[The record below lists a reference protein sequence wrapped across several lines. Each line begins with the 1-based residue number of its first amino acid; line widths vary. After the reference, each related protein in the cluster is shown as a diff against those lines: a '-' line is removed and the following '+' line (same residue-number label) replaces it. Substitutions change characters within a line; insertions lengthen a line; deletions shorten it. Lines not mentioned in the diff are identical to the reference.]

1 MHYVRIAPNDETFTS
16 RCNTIPIARL
26 WISDI
31 GSRWLRFSVWKLISA
46 HELADEILQ
55 KIPMVK

>member
-16 RCNTIPIARL
+16 PCNTIPIARL
-26 WISDI
+26 WISHLEI
-31 GSRWLRFSVWKLISA
+31 RRLRMSIWKLISA
-46 HELADEILQ
+46 NELADEILQ